1 MNRIYRSI
9 WNATLGTWV
18 AAPETARCSGANCA
32 SESSACG
39 QPEQHPQMRFHLV
52 VAAIVTLFGTAAV
65 STSAHAIC
73 STAGSNVTCSG
84 AANPLAPSYSNGAN
98 NLQVTVNPGATLGT
112 LLGVGGTTLTLTGTN
127 ITLTSNG
134 TIAPDVLSSGNL
146 SIQSTGVRMGNAA
159 ASTQT
164 VTNNGSML
172 GTRGMSLNT
181 LTGMALAVQNGTG
194 GTTNIINTGTMGTS
208 SLAGGGTL
216 PAADAGVIAAYG
228 GAQVYVNNSGSIT
241 GRVALGSSLNGNV
254 FENSGQITGSVS
266 LGENSTNQFIA
277 TTGSSVSG
285 TGGSGQAVDVNI
297 GGSVIN
303 FAATGTVDGGAGG
316 TNTLVL
322 QNGFGNTP
330 FGSGSVSSTTYKN
343 FSKLVVNGGTWSIQG
358 PIISGSTSTELNG
371 GIAQISDALAF
382 GTGSVSANGGTLTSQ
397 VPSLS
402 VGNDF
407 LLGSDGLK
415 VSGDSN
421 MLTLTGRIV
430 GSGALTKTGTGI
442 LYLSNASNVFT
453 GGVNLKGGTLSLGNA
468 GALSSGAVS
477 VTEASTLEF
486 TTPITVVSNDITLG
500 AELNVQG
507 GANAVNLVGNITG
520 TGTLNKQ
527 GTGVLVLSGANN
539 FSGGLGLGGG
549 NVVFDNAAAVGSG
562 TLSVSGNSTLTNTAA
577 VTLGNNIALNSNTL
591 ALASANATTLSGTI
605 SGSGGQLI
613 KQGTGDLT
621 LGGANTFGGG
631 VQLQAGK
638 LIIGSDAALGSGQ
651 LQAADGTTLDTN
663 AARIVTNNV
672 ALGGNVTVA
681 GSNDLTLT
689 GNVSGNSGS
698 LTKNGAGTLTLGGNS
713 TYGGGVAL
721 NAGTLLVSN
730 YGALGTG
737 ALTTAAGT
745 TLGATTVPGSGVTLT
760 NLVNLNGDLTL
771 NGPNNLSLSGVVSG
785 TGNLIKNGNSI
796 VQLAAANTFQGDT
809 ILNAGTLY
817 VSNAGGLSQGSL
829 IANGGTLDAASAVT
843 IANAITLNGA
853 MAVGGLSNMALQGV
867 IEGTGSLVKGGAANL
882 TLTGANT
889 YTGGTSLNGGTL
901 TLGNAGAIGTG
912 DLTVGGGATLAT
924 TASMNLGNALYLNAG
939 LTLAGND
946 DLTLGGVIDGAGGL
960 TKTGTGELT
969 LSGANSYAGGTQL
982 NGGTLVVGSSTAL
995 GSGALS
1001 AAANTSLQSNSA
1013 VSLSNSISLAGNLN
1027 VQGSSDLT
1035 LNGVIGGN
1043 SGSLAKQGTGTLTL
1057 GGNNTFTG
1065 DTLVNGGSLKMAST
1079 GHLASGQVTV
1089 VSGATLG
1096 GSGTLAGHVDIQA
1109 GATLAPGASNGTGAL
1124 TVGSLNM
1131 AQGSH
1136 LAMALGA
1143 PGADFQTPGQGTSVS
1158 VTGNLELNGVT
1169 LSLADA
1175 GGFGPGLYR
1184 LFDYGGTLTMSNG
1197 GFAAKPTSSTI
1208 QFLTADKKI
1217 NLINTQGLTLNVWN
1231 ANGQASSTA
1240 MGGGSGTW
1248 SNTAAVWTDATGSLT
1263 APMLP
1268 QPGFAIFGGT
1278 SGTVTLDGTAGAVQ
1292 ATGLQFASDGYRLN
1306 GDALTLVADAGH
1318 AAPVEIRVGDGSGA
1332 SSAWTATL
1340 DNVLAGS
1347 DGLKKTGAG
1356 TLVLNGSNTYSG
1368 GTTVAAGKLSV
1379 GSDHN
1384 LGNTAGALTLDGGTV
1399 QVTGTAFSSNGSRNW
1414 ALGSTGGGID
1424 IADAANSFTLSSA
1437 LTGNGSLL
1445 KTGAGTLTLTGA
1457 NNYSGTTTIDAGK
1470 LVASVANLGSG
1481 AIINNADLELSQV
1494 SDATLTQSLSGSG
1507 TFTKTGA
1514 GKLTLAGA
1522 NTSTG
1527 TTVISAGTLVA
1538 SAANLASG
1546 AITNN
1551 AALELNQASDAAMAQ
1566 AISGSGTF
1574 TKTGAGKLTLT
1585 GANTSTGTTVISAG
1599 TLVASAANLASG
1611 AITNNAALE
1620 LNQASDA
1627 TLAQSISGS
1636 GTFTKTGAG
1645 KLTLAGANS
1654 STGTTVISAGTLV
1667 ASSANLASGAITNNA
1682 ALELNQASDVT
1693 LAQSISGSGTFTK
1706 TGAGKL
1712 TLAGANTA
1720 TGETVISAGTL
1731 VASAANLAS
1740 GAISNNAALEL
1751 NQTSDA
1757 TLTQS
1762 ISGSGTFTKTGAGKL
1777 TLAGANSSTGTT
1789 VVSAG
1794 TLVASAANLASGAI
1808 TNNAALELN
1817 QVSDAAMAQAI
1828 SGSGSLTKTGA
1839 GTLTLTGDSSN
1850 YNGSTLIANGLLLLG
1865 GNGKLG
1871 GSLTVAS
1878 GATLASTGSVG
1889 SAGRTVTVQS
1899 GATIAA
1905 GDASSAYGTL
1915 RVAGDLVLEQGATY
1929 QVKADPNS
1937 SASSLI
1943 KVAGSATLAG
1953 SVLHVGNESNAAS
1966 DFQVGKTYTI
1976 LQASQ
1981 INGTFSAAASNFAY
1995 LNVGLD
2001 YLKTSGTTTDVTLT
2015 LERNDT
2021 AFASQAQTPNQASAA
2036 TAIESLPRTHQ
2047 LYKYVQ
2053 TLATGA
2059 PAAVFASLSGDVQ
2072 ASVGGSLV
2080 GLGAFAP
2087 SVSGQHLRNNI
2098 TAGFRAGA
2106 PVAQSDGPLPA
2117 SAWPSS
2123 KALPAWA
2130 EVVGHWQRYDG
2141 DGNAAQLKQRTTGLF
2156 LGMDQEVGTSGWRLG
2171 GSLGYTQ
2178 ADGKVA
2184 DRSSESDV
2192 NSYSAAVYGGKSFG
2206 TGTGPRINVL
2216 GGLAYTWHDIE
2227 TTRRVSSL
2235 GQTLKADY
2243 SAHTAQLFAEVGYA
2257 IGQYDKVGFEPF
2269 AGVSLGQQRTGSFQE
2284 HGGFAALQG
2293 RSSTDDLASTT
2304 LGLRVHSDF
2313 QLAGKEGRM
2322 RATVGW
2328 RHAFGD
2334 LAQSKTMAF
2343 EGGQNFTVAGTPL
2356 ARNTAVLGLEADVA
2370 LSRSAALVLGY
2381 QGEMGSGQRDHSAS
2395 VKLRWAF

>member
-1 MNRIYRSI
+1 
-9 WNATLGTWV
+9 
-18 AAPETARCSGANCA
+18 
-32 SESSACG
+32 
-39 QPEQHPQMRFHLV
+39 
-52 VAAIVTLFGTAAV
+52 
-65 STSAHAIC
+65 
-73 STAGSNVTCSG
+73 
-84 AANPLAPSYSNGAN
+84 
-98 NLQVTVNPGATLGT
+98 
-112 LLGVGGTTLTLTGTN
+112 
-127 ITLTSNG
+127 
-134 TIAPDVLSSGNL
+134 
-146 SIQSTGVRMGNAA
+146 
-159 ASTQT
+159 
-164 VTNNGSML
+164 
-172 GTRGMSLNT
+172 
-181 LTGMALAVQNGTG
+181 
-194 GTTNIINTGTMGTS
+194 
-208 SLAGGGTL
+208 
-216 PAADAGVIAAYG
+216 
-228 GAQVYVNNSGSIT
+228 
-241 GRVALGSSLNGNV
+241 
-254 FENSGQITGSVS
+254 
-266 LGENSTNQFIA
+266 
-277 TTGSSVSG
+277 
-285 TGGSGQAVDVNI
+285 
-297 GGSVIN
+297 
-303 FAATGTVDGGAGG
+303 
-316 TNTLVL
+316 
-322 QNGFGNTP
+322 
-330 FGSGSVSSTTYKN
+330 
-343 FSKLVVNGGTWSIQG
+343 
-358 PIISGSTSTELNG
+358 
-371 GIAQISDALAF
+371 
-382 GTGSVSANGGTLTSQ
+382 
-397 VPSLS
+397 
-402 VGNDF
+402 
-407 LLGSDGLK
+407 
-415 VSGDSN
+415 